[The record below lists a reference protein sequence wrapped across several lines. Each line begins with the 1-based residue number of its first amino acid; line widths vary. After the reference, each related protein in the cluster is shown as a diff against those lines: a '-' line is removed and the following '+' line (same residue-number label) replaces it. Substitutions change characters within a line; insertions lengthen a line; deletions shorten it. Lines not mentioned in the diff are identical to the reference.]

1 MVNVFKSILRKVGT
15 SKGILIPQEQLKSA
29 EIELG
34 DEIEIAILTH
44 KKDLSG
50 FGMTKGFK
58 IPFSRDKKDR
68 EFE

>member
-1 MVNVFKSILRKVGT
+1 MTNVFKSIVRQVGT
-15 SKGILIPQEQLKSA
+15 SKGILIPQEELKNA

-50 FGMTKGFK
+50 FGLTKDFK
-58 IPFSRDKKDR
+58 VPFTRDKKDR
-68 EFE
+68 EFK